1 MKLPVLR
8 GRYSKV
14 FFKSLT
20 QMKFIAEAIV
30 DGSLPQLGIG
40 LGQEKLANHLQFGF
54 HLEGGKGFS
63 AVSMKTII

>member
-1 MKLPVLR
+1 
-8 GRYSKV
+8 
-14 FFKSLT
+14 
-20 QMKFIAEAIV
+20 MKFITESIV